1 MSRTAIKI
9 CGLTRR
15 EDLFAA
21 IDAGAD
27 AVGLVFYK
35 PSPRYVN
42 LAKARELARNT
53 PPSVCLV
60 GLFVNASPE
69 EVRTVLNAV
78 PLDLLQFHGDD
89 SIETEAYCKQFGRP
103 YLKAA
108 RMAPGLDLLEYASR
122 YPSAQ
127 ALLLDAFVEGYGG
140 GGETFDWSLIPRA
153 LSLPIVLSGGL
164 NPANVTE
171 AVRAVRPAGVDV
183 SSGVEQSKGIKDAA
197 KIAAF
202 IAGVKKADV

>member
-1 MSRTAIKI
+1 MPRTAIKI
-9 CGLTRR
+9 CGLTRK
-15 EDLFAA
+15 EDLLDA

-42 LAKARELARNT
+42 LAKARELARWV
-53 PPSVCLV
+53 PPNVCLV
-60 GLFVNASPE
+60 GLFVNASVE
-69 EVRTVLNAV
+69 EVNTVLNAV
-78 PLDLLQFHGDD
+78 PLDLLQFHGDED
-89 SIETEAYCKQFGRP
+89 EAYCRQFKRP

-108 RMAPGLDLLEYASR
+108 RMAPGFDLLEYANR
-122 YPSAQ
+122 FPSAQ

-140 GGETFDWSLIPRA
+140 GGKTFDWSLIPKS
-153 LSLPIVLSGGL
+153 LPLPIVLSGGL
-164 NPANVTE
+164 NPDNVTE

-183 SSGVEQSKGIKDAA
+183 SSGVELSKGVKDAA
-197 KIAAF
+197 KITAF

>member
-15 EDLFAA
+15 EDLLNA

-42 LAKARELARNT
+42 LAKARDLARWV
-53 PPSVCLV
+53 PPNVCMV
-60 GLFVNASPE
+60 GLFVNATPE
-69 EVRTVLNAV
+69 EIKQVLNVV

-89 SIETEAYCKQFGRP
+89 SFETEAYCKQFGRP

-127 ALLLDAFVEGYGG
+127 ALLLDALVEGYGG
-140 GGETFDWSLIPRA
+140 GGKTFDWSLIPKS
-153 LSLPIVLSGGL
+153 LPLPIVLSGGL
-164 NPANVTE
+164 NPDNVTE
-171 AVRAVRPAGVDV
+171 AVRVVRPAGVDV

-197 KIAAF
+197 KITAF
-202 IAGVKKADV
+202 IAGVREADG

>member
-1 MSRTAIKI
+1 MSRTGIKI
-9 CGLTRR
+9 CGLTRK
-15 EDLFAA
+15 EDLLNA

-35 PSPRYVN
+35 LSPRYVN
-42 LAKARELARNT
+42 LAKARELSRWV
-53 PPSVCLV
+53 PPSVCMV
-60 GLFVNASPE
+60 GLFVNAPAE
-69 EVRTVLNAV
+69 EVKQVLNAV

-89 SIETEAYCKQFGRP
+89 EFEDEAYCKQFGRP

-108 RMAPGLDLLEYASR
+108 RVVPGLDLLEYASR

-140 GGETFDWSLIPRA
+140 GGKTFDWSLIPKS
-153 LSLPIVLSGGL
+153 LPLPIVLSGGL
-164 NPANVTE
+164 NPDNVTE
-171 AVRAVRPAGVDV
+171 AVRVVRPAGVDV
-183 SSGVEQSKGIKDAA
+183 SSGVEQSKGIKDAV
-197 KIAAF
+197 KITAF

>member
-15 EDLFAA
+15 EDLLNA

-27 AVGLVFYK
+27 AIGLVFYK

-42 LAKARELARNT
+42 LAKARELARWV
-53 PPSVCLV
+53 PPSVCMV
-60 GLFVNASPE
+60 GLFVNASVE

-78 PLDLLQFHGDD
+78 PLDLLQFHGDED
-89 SIETEAYCKQFGRP
+89 EAFCKQFGRP

-108 RMAPGLDLLEYASR
+108 RMAPGFDLLEYAAR

-140 GGETFDWSLIPRA
+140 GGETFDWSLIPGA
-153 LSLPIVLSGGL
+153 LPLPIVLSGGL
-164 NPANVTE
+164 NPGNVTE

-183 SSGVEQSKGIKDAA
+183 SSGVEASKGVKDAA
-197 KIAAF
+197 KITAF

>member
-1 MSRTAIKI
+1 MPRTAIKI
-9 CGLTRR
+9 CGLTRK
-15 EDLFAA
+15 EDLLNA

-42 LAKARELARNT
+42 LAKARELARWV

-60 GLFVNASPE
+60 GLFVNATVE
-69 EVRTVLNAV
+69 EVKTVLNAV
-78 PLDLLQFHGDD
+78 PLDLLQFHGDENY
-89 SIETEAYCKQFGRP
+89 ETEAYCKQFDRP

-108 RMAPGLDLLEYASR
+108 RMAPGLDLLEYAAR

-140 GGETFDWSLIPRA
+140 GGKTFDWSLIPKS

-164 NPANVTE
+164 NPDNVTE
-171 AVRAVRPAGVDV
+171 AVHVVRPAGVDV

-197 KIAAF
+197 KITAF